1 MDLGIKDKLFI
12 VTGATSGL
20 GNGCARALLNEG
32 AKIIAI
38 ARDSQKLDKF
48 YKEYPDHITTLS
60 RDISKSA
67 TIKQLVDLVGNKY
80 LDGILVNAGGPPAKS
95 FLETELSDWDTAYD
109 TILRWK
115 VEITKA
121 FLSKFES
128 QGYGRIVY
136 IESKSVK
143 QPIENLVLSNSLRLA
158 VVGFVKTL
166 SQEIADKGITLNV
179 MAPGFHD
186 TPAAYRLYV
195 KRSEVE
201 GISIEQAKQKYES
214 EIKVGRMGDV
224 LEFGKLG
231 AWLLS
236 PLSGYITGQ
245 TISVDGGSVKGTMG

>member
-1 MDLGIKDKLFI
+1 MEIGIKDKLFI

-20 GNGCARALLNEG
+20 GNGCAWALLNEG
-32 AKIIAI
+32 AKIIAV

-48 YKEYPDHITTLS
+48 YKEFPDQITTLS
-60 RDISKSA
+60 GDISKSA

-80 LDGILVNAGGPPAKS
+80 LDGLLVNAGGPPAKS
-95 FLETELSDWDTAYD
+95 FLETELADWDTAYD

-121 FLSKFES
+121 FLPKFES
-128 QGYGRIVY
+128 QLYGRIVY

-201 GISIEQAKQKYES
+201 GISIEQAKEKYES
-214 EIKVGRMGDV
+214 EIKVGRIGDV
-224 LEFGKLG
+224 LEFGTLG
-231 AWLLS
+231 VWLLS